1 MKRDRIVTYPTLR
14 DGWSGFVE
22 PATDPYCHHLGTHR
36 TEADALARVAEILA
50 DLEANKQRQLDWHNI
65 RRHR

>member
-1 MKRDRIVTYPTLR
+1 MTADRIVTYPTLT

-22 PATDPYCHHLGTHR
+22 PANDPHCYHLGRHR

-50 DLEANKQRQLDWHNI
+50 DLEASKQRDRDWREI